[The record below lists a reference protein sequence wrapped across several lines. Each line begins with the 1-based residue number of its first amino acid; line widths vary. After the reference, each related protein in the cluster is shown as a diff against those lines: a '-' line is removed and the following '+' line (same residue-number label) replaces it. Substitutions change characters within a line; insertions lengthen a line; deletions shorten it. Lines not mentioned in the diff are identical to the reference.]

1 MKKPRK
7 TPMNFAMLRTSAA
20 ALLVGLAM
28 LVSSDRVRAKEAN
41 VFHIL
46 TGFSSKETCSCAFVV
61 EQSDAYCTA
70 FGQPSGYEVA
80 ITIDRSAKTVTA
92 SFGGASR
99 VARMKEGEGCLVDAL
114 P

>member
-1 MKKPRK
+1 MK
-7 TPMNFAMLRTSAA
+7 TPLKRSMLRASAA
-20 ALLVGLAM
+20 ALVALAT
-28 LVSSDRVRAKEAN
+28 LICSDRVRAKEAN
-41 VFHIL
+41 VFHVL

-70 FGQPSGYEVA
+70 FGQPSGYQVA
-80 ITIDRSAKTVTA
+80 ITIDRGAKTVTA

>member
-1 MKKPRK
+1 MRTSRK
-7 TPMNFAMLRTSAA
+7 TPLKQSMLRASAA
-20 ALLVGLAM
+20 ALVALAL
-28 LVSSDRVRAKEAN
+28 LVSSDRVRAKQAN
-41 VFHIL
+41 VFHVL

-70 FGQPSGYEVA
+70 FGQPAGYQVA
-80 ITIDRSAKTVTA
+80 ITIDHTAKTVTA
-92 SFGGASR
+92 SFGGATR